1 MKKAGFVHNRVKYL
15 NFNGQNEITFFVNKK
30 GEISVKQR
38 A

>member
-15 NFNGQNEITFFVNKK
+15 NFNGQNEITFF

>member
-15 NFNGQNEITFFVNKK
+15 NFNGQNEITFFVK

>member
-15 NFNGQNEITFFVNKK
+15 NFNGQNEITFFV